1 MDDARPVLT
10 VIAGTNGAG
19 NSSIVGMFLRERGGE
34 YYNAD
39 EWARRL
45 REDDPGLDQTEANG
59 LAWLAGR
66 EMLEAAIE
74 NGRDY
79 VLETTLGGHTIPGL
93 VLRAAE
99 RGHRLVIWYVGLDS
113 AQAHVDRVR
122 ARAAR
127 GGHDIP
133 ETRIRERF
141 ERSIENLVALVPRI
155 DELRLFDNSVE
166 VDMAGGEAPRVRSLL
181 HVRDGDIVSSV
192 PLNQVPDWAKPVFA
206 SYLIR

>member
-1 MDDARPVLT
+1 VDDARPVLT

-122 ARAAR
+122 ARVAR